1 MQVVLEEESL
11 RDGLQAESRLF
22 SLTEKMEIVRLLAEA
37 GVRRLQLGSFV
48 NPRSAPQVANTD
60 VLAALV
66 RRQYPDILCTALVLN
81 EKGLERAVRSGLNH
95 LSMSISVSDTHSLH
109 NSGRPAAE
117 ALEAMAELIARAT
130 SEGLQ
135 VRAGLQCAFGCVT
148 DGAID
153 EAIVLAA
160 AARLA
165 AAGASEINL
174 ADTTGM
180 AGPHQVTSLATK
192 VRKAHPEVDVSL
204 HLHDTRGLGLVNIYA
219 GYEAGVRIFDVA
231 AGGLGGCPFIHGAT
245 GNVATEDAAHL
256 FQGMGVATGIDLALF
271 CRVVDYYE
279 ALLERR
285 LPGRMNRALQ
295 GAATGKDACAS

>member
-48 NPRSAPQVANTD
+48 NPRSTPQTANTD

-66 RRQYPDILCTALVLN
+66 RRQYPDILCTGLALN
-81 EKGLERAVRSGLNH
+81 EKGLERAARCGLAH
-95 LSMSISVSDTHSLH
+95 LSMSISVSDSHSRN
-109 NSGRPAAE
+109 NSGRPAVE
-117 ALEAMAELIARAT
+117 ALEAMVKLIARAT
-130 SEGLQ
+130 SEGIQ
-135 VRAGLQCAFGCVT
+135 VRAGLQCAFGCPT
-148 DGAID
+148 EGAVD

-174 ADTTGM
+174 ADTAGM
-180 AGPHQVTSLATK
+180 AGPRQVQSMATK
-192 VRKAHPEVDVSL
+192 VREAHPKVDVSL

-219 GYEAGVRIFDVA
+219 GYEVGVRIFDVA
-231 AGGLGGCPFIHGAT
+231 AGGLGGCPFIPGAT

-256 FQGMGVATGIDLALF
+256 FQGMGVETGIDLTLF
-271 CRVVDYYE
+271 RRVVEYYE
-279 ALLERR
+279 TLLERR
-285 LPGRMNRALQ
+285 LPGRISRVLQ
-295 GAATGKDACAS
+295 GASVDQAACAA

>member
-1 MQVVLEEESL
+1 MRVVLEEESL

-48 NPRSAPQVANTD
+48 NPRSAPQTANTD

-81 EKGLERAVRSGLNH
+81 EKGLERAMRSGLAH
-95 LSMSISVSDTHSLH
+95 LSMSISVSDSHSR
-109 NSGRPAAE
+109 NNGGRPAAK
-117 ALEAMAELIARAT
+117 ALENMVELIARAT
-130 SEGLQ
+130 SEGIQ
-135 VRAGLQCAFGCVT
+135 VRAGLQCAFGCA
-148 DGAID
+148 DGAVD

-160 AARLA
+160 AGRLA
-165 AAGASEINL
+165 AAGAGEINL

-180 AGPHQVTSLATK
+180 AGPRQIKSMVAK
-192 VRKAHPEVDVSL
+192 MREAHPEVDVSL

-219 GYEAGVRIFDVA
+219 GYEAGVRIFDAA
-231 AGGLGGCPFIHGAT
+231 AGGLGGCPFIPGAT

-256 FQGMGVATGIDLALF
+256 FQGMGVETGIDLTLF
-271 CRVVDYYE
+271 GRVVEYYE
-279 ALLERR
+279 TLLERR
-285 LPGRMNRALQ
+285 LPGRISRVLQ
-295 GAATGKDACAS
+295 VASPDQVACAS